1 MFLKRKMIN
10 KNLTFIIPA
19 AGKSSRFKSEKSKIF
34 FHYRGKSLISH
45 VVEKCF
51 KYSNKIIVITNRK
64 NISELKKLLSVYK
77 KINFTFVLQNRARG
91 MGHAISL
98 GLKNVQTKYSSV
110 IWSDQIFLTS
120 KTIEKTFN
128 FFNSNHSLLCFP
140 VYKKKLPYVYILRDR
155 NQKFKDIIQTR
166 EGAPIVKM
174 GESDC
179 GFFVFQSSIIKLLL
193 QKLIKTK
200 KIMTKKT
207 NEIDFLK
214 AFKYFNTHGSVDILK
229 ATNHNDTIGINSIED
244 LA

>member
-10 KNLTFIIPA
+10 RNLTFIIPA

-64 NISELKKLLSVYK
+64 NISELKKLLSAYK

-128 FFNSNHSLLCFP
+128 FFKKNHSLLCFP

-166 EGAPIVKM
+166 EGAPTVKM

-200 KIMTKKT
+200 KIMTRKT

>member
-1 MFLKRKMIN
+1 MIN
-10 KNLTFIIPA
+10 KKNLTFIIPA

-34 FHYRGKSLISH
+34 FYYRGKSIISH

-51 KYSNKIIVITNRK
+51 KYSNKIIIITNKK
-64 NISELKKLLSVYK
+64 NISELKKLLSVYR
-77 KINFTFVLQNRARG
+77 KINFSFVLQDRALG
-91 MGHAISL
+91 MGHAVSI
-98 GLKNVQTKYSSV
+98 GLKNVKTKYSSV

-120 KTIEKTFN
+120 KTIEKTLN

-140 VYKKKLPYVYILRDR
+140 VYKKKLPYVYILKDK
-155 NQKFKDIIQTR
+155 NKKFIDIFHTR
-166 EGAPIVKM
+166 EGAPIVNM

-200 KIMTKKT
+200 KIITKKT

-214 AFKYFNTHGSVDILK
+214 AFKYFNIHGPVDILN
-229 ATNHNDTIGINSIED
+229 ATNAIDTIGINTLED

>member
-1 MFLKRKMIN
+1 M
-10 KNLTFIIPA
+10 
-19 AGKSSRFKSEKSKIF
+19 
-34 FHYRGKSLISH
+34 
-45 VVEKCF
+45 
-51 KYSNKIIVITNRK
+51 
-64 NISELKKLLSVYK
+64 
-77 KINFTFVLQNRARG
+77 
-91 MGHAISL
+91 
-98 GLKNVQTKYSSV
+98 
-110 IWSDQIFLTS
+110 
-120 KTIEKTFN
+120 
-128 FFNSNHSLLCFP
+128 
-140 VYKKKLPYVYILRDR
+140 YILRDR